1 MTPGFKP
8 FTVDC
13 LIMTL
18 IFVYFHRV
26 FDKTEFFR
34 QNYDRELFSF
44 KSRLGLTFNDDNT
57 LLTAL
62 THESF
67 KADTVSDDSG
77 DNEASIEISEH
88 NARLS
93 LLG

>member
-1 MTPGFKP
+1 M
-8 FTVDC
+8 
-13 LIMTL
+13 
-18 IFVYFHRV
+18 
-26 FDKTEFFR
+26 FDKKEFFR

-62 THESF
+62 THASF
-67 KADTVSDDSG
+67 KADTINDDSG
-77 DNEASIEISEH
+77 DNEASIQISEH

>member
-1 MTPGFKP
+1 M
-8 FTVDC
+8 
-13 LIMTL
+13 
-18 IFVYFHRV
+18 
-26 FDKTEFFR
+26 FDKKEFFR
-34 QNYDRELFSF
+34 QNYHRELFSF

-57 LLTAL
+57 LLIAL

-67 KADTVSDDSG
+67 KADTITDDSG
-77 DNEASIEISEH
+77 DNEASIQISEH

>member
-1 MTPGFKP
+1 M
-8 FTVDC
+8 
-13 LIMTL
+13 
-18 IFVYFHRV
+18 FVSFHRV
-26 FDKTEFFR
+26 FDKKEFFR

-67 KADTVSDDSG
+67 KADTITDDSG
-77 DNEASIEISEH
+77 DNEASIQTSEH

>member
-1 MTPGFKP
+1 M
-8 FTVDC
+8 
-13 LIMTL
+13 
-18 IFVYFHRV
+18 FVSFHRV
-26 FDKTEFFR
+26 FDKKEFFR

-67 KADTVSDDSG
+67 KADTITDDSG
-77 DNEASIEISEH
+77 DNEASIQISKH

>member
-1 MTPGFKP
+1 M
-8 FTVDC
+8 
-13 LIMTL
+13 
-18 IFVYFHRV
+18 
-26 FDKTEFFR
+26 FDKKEFFR

-67 KADTVSDDSG
+67 KADTITDDSG
-77 DNEASIEISEH
+77 DNEAPIEISEH

>member
-1 MTPGFKP
+1 MS
-8 FTVDC
+8 
-13 LIMTL
+13 L
-18 IFVYFHRV
+18 IFVSFHRV
-26 FDKTEFFR
+26 FDKKEFFR

-67 KADTVSDDSG
+67 KADTITDDSG
-77 DNEASIEISEH
+77 HNEASIQISEH

>member
-1 MTPGFKP
+1 M
-8 FTVDC
+8 
-13 LIMTL
+13 
-18 IFVYFHRV
+18 
-26 FDKTEFFR
+26 FDKKEFFR

-67 KADTVSDDSG
+67 KADTITDDSG
-77 DNEASIEISEH
+77 DTEASIQISEH

>member
-1 MTPGFKP
+1 MS
-8 FTVDC
+8 
-13 LIMTL
+13 L
-18 IFVYFHRV
+18 IFVSFHRV
-26 FDKTEFFR
+26 FDKKEFFR

-67 KADTVSDDSG
+67 KADTINDDSG
-77 DNEASIEISEH
+77 DNEASIQISEH

>member
-1 MTPGFKP
+1 M
-8 FTVDC
+8 
-13 LIMTL
+13 
-18 IFVYFHRV
+18 
-26 FDKTEFFR
+26 FDKKEFFR

-67 KADTVSDDSG
+67 KADTITDDSG
-77 DNEASIEISEH
+77 DNEGSIQISEH

>member
-1 MTPGFKP
+1 M
-8 FTVDC
+8 
-13 LIMTL
+13 
-18 IFVYFHRV
+18 
-26 FDKTEFFR
+26 FDKKEFFR

-67 KADTVSDDSG
+67 KADTFNDDSG
-77 DNEASIEISEH
+77 DNEASIQISEQ

>member
-1 MTPGFKP
+1 M
-8 FTVDC
+8 
-13 LIMTL
+13 
-18 IFVYFHRV
+18 FVSFHRV
-26 FDKTEFFR
+26 FDNKEFFR
-34 QNYDRELFSF
+34 QNYNRELFSF

-57 LLTAL
+57 LLIAL

-67 KADTVSDDSG
+67 KADTITDDSG
-77 DNEASIEISEH
+77 DNEASIQISKH

>member
-1 MTPGFKP
+1 M
-8 FTVDC
+8 
-13 LIMTL
+13 
-18 IFVYFHRV
+18 FVSFHRV
-26 FDKTEFFR
+26 FDKKEFFR
-34 QNYDRELFSF
+34 QNYNRELFSF

-67 KADTVSDDSG
+67 KADTITDDSG
-77 DNEASIEISEH
+77 DNEASIQTSEH